1 MGKVKVLEQTGEGG
15 ASQCQQGIKGL
26 QGLQVWGDTN
36 NLRSPHRVCRR
47 RAELHALLTLEQR
60 TTAAGRGS
68 SGSGGFGGTG
78 TGTGTGSA
86 HSKDAEKEAE
96 RKRNS
101 KYQAT
106 TELQPNHLSGI
117 RNSYLV
123 EK

>member
-1 MGKVKVLEQTGEGG
+1 MREGL
-15 ASQCQQGIKGL
+15 KGL

-36 NLRSPHRVCRR
+36 NLRSPHRVCR
-47 RAELHALLTLEQR
+47 TLEQR

-68 SGSGGFGGTG
+68 SGSGGFGG

>member
-15 ASQCQQGIKGL
+15 ASQRQQGIKGL

-60 TTAAGRGS
+60 TTAAS
-68 SGSGGFGGTG
+68 SGGGGFGG

-86 HSKDAEKEAE
+86 HSKDAE
-96 RKRNS
+96 
-101 KYQAT
+101 YQAT
-106 TELQPNHLSGI
+106 TELQPNHLSGT